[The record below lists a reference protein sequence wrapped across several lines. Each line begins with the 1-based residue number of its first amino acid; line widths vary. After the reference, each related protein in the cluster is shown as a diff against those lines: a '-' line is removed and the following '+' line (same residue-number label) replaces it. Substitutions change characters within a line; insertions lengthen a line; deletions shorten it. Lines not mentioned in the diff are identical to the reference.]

1 MSILKR
7 LAERPATGSGAPAPD
22 GAWPLPPPSSHA
34 PSSHAPSRAA
44 DAGGTPTPADGSG
57 GDGEGGPEAELRLA
71 AESADPRPPLVAA
84 ARPVRWELVLQLIRR
99 LASDPEGDV
108 SGISGA
114 ALGTRVRRGLDDL
127 LAETG
132 QALARSEREEVA
144 RHTVQ
149 EIAGLGP
156 LQPLLED
163 EGVTEIMVN
172 GPEDIFVERGG
183 HLTHTGV
190 RFRDSAHLLQT
201 IQKIVAPLGRRIDES
216 SPMVDARLPDGSRVN
231 AVIPPL
237 AVRGAAVTIR
247 KFSKKPLGIDDL
259 VGRGTLAPEM
269 ALLLRACVAGRIN
282 ILVSGGTGSGKTTTL
297 NVLSSF
303 IGEHERVVTIED
315 AAELRLQQRHVVS
328 LESRPPNAEGSGRV
342 SIRDLV
348 INALRMRPDRIVVGE
363 VRGGEAL
370 DMLQAM
376 NTGHDGSLTTAHA
389 NSPRELLYRLETMV
403 LMAGTE
409 LPSRAI
415 REQIASAIDLI
426 VHQSRLRDGTRRIT
440 HVTEV
445 LGLEGD
451 TITLQDLFVFEMQ
464 GLHEQRASEDHQ
476 RVRGRFRATGVV
488 PSFLPTL
495 EARGNRLPVGLFRS
509 PDGGGGG

>member
-7 LAERPATGSGAPAPD
+7 IAERRPAAGAVAPAATTP
-22 GAWPLPPPSSHA
+22 
-34 PSSHAPSRAA
+34 RE
-44 DAGGTPTPADGSG
+44 TPTPPDPGSEPAADGHTLPLWSATRAHPAEAPLERVVASA
-57 GDGEGGPEAELRLA
+57 GDALRA
-71 AESADPRPPLVAA
+71 PPTDAPD
-84 ARPVRWELVLQLIRR
+84 RPVRWELVLQLIRR
-99 LASDPEGDV
+99 LASDPDGDV
-108 SGISGA
+108 AGTSGD
-114 ALGTRVRRGLDDL
+114 ALGQRVRRVLDEL

-132 QALARSEREEVA
+132 QVLARSEREEVA
-144 RHTVQ
+144 RHTLQ

-156 LQPLLED
+156 LQPLLDD
-163 EGVTEIMVN
+163 EAVSEIMVN
-172 GPEDIFVERGG
+172 GPEMIFVERSGR
-183 HLTHTGV
+183 LTRTAV
-190 RFRDSAHLLQT
+190 RFRDTAHLLQT

-237 AVRGAAVTIR
+237 AVHGAAVTIR
-247 KFSKKPLGIDDL
+247 KFSRKPLGIDDL
-259 VGRGTLAPEM
+259 VSRGTLSPEM
-269 ALLLRACVAGRIN
+269 ALVLRAAVAGRLN
-282 ILVSGGTGSGKTTTL
+282 VLVSGGTGSGKTTTL

-315 AAELRLQQRHVVS
+315 AAELRLQQEHVVS
-328 LESRPPNAEGSGRV
+328 LESRPPNAEGQGRV
-342 SIRDLV
+342 GIRELV

-403 LMAGTE
+403 LMAGIE

-415 REQIASAIDLI
+415 REQIASAIDVI

-440 HVTEV
+440 HITEV
-445 LGLEGD
+445 MGLEGD
-451 TITLQDLFVFEMQ
+451 TITLQDVFIYEQQ
-464 GLHEQRASEDHQ
+464 GLHEQRSGEDQQ

-488 PSFLPTL
+488 PAFVPVL
-495 EARGNRLPVGLFRS
+495 EARGQKLPLGLFRA
-509 PDGGGGG
+509 PEGGA